1 MISIDGTLTFNEP
14 FVFAEFELNLQYP
27 PFNLLASPFS
37 DYTQEIGSPSH
48 QYPFIIDQLV
58 NSTNLVDPIATLISF
73 ASETGASLDP
83 SVFTVSYD
91 S

>member
-1 MISIDGTLTFNEP
+1 MTFNAP
-14 FVFAEFELNLQYP
+14 TVFAEFEVNLQYP
-27 PFNLLASPFS
+27 PFYLLASPFS

-48 QYPFIIDQLV
+48 QYPFIRDQLV
-58 NSTNLVDPIATLISF
+58 NSTNLVDPIATLVSF
-73 ASETGASLDP
+73 TTETGASLDP